1 MSEQSKV
8 ERTVEIIHQE
18 YSQLAAKLGHLLYT
32 AHVHSAD
39 AELVKERMKD
49 LNLEAA
55 ELQAKQA
62 APKAE

>member
-1 MSEQSKV
+1 
-8 ERTVEIIHQE
+8 
-18 YSQLAAKLGHLLYT
+18 
-32 AHVHSAD
+32 VHSAD